1 MRIYATVATA
11 GMLSF
16 AALSCADAPTQPQSD
31 AIASKQAPS
40 MQRGRGGH
48 GRADVLTNVPV
59 TMPAKFASG
68 AMGVFRGTFTATRVD
83 VITNSATGERQLQ
96 VFGTL
101 TGAATSQDGSQVI
114 SVPATAVSGILSR
127 EETKGHKSN
136 FRPTQASCD
145 ILFLDLGPIHLDL
158 LGLVLDVS
166 QIIIDLN
173 AVTGGGNLLGNLL
186 CGLLGL
192 LDIPGLLGAISN
204 LLDLINQILG
214 SVGGGAPVA

>member
-1 MRIYATVATA
+1 MRIYATIATA
-11 GMLSF
+11 AMLSL
-16 AALSCADAPTQPQSD
+16 AALSCADAPTQPQPS
-31 AIASKQAPS
+31 AISPDQAPS
-40 MQRGRGGH
+40 MKRGRGGH
-48 GRADVLTNVPV
+48 GRADALSSVPV

-68 AMGVFRGTFTATRVD
+68 AEGVFRGTFTATHVD

-101 TGAATSQDGSQVI
+101 TGTATSQDGGQVI
-114 SVPATAVSGILSR
+114 NVPATAVSGFLSR
-127 EETKGHKSN
+127 EESKGKKSV
-136 FRPTQASCD
+136 FQPTQASCD

-173 AVTGGGNLLGNLL
+173 GVTGGGNLLGNLL
-186 CGLLGL
+186 CALLGI
-192 LDIPGLLGAISN
+192 LDIPGLLGAVSN